1 MEKNK
6 RSVDKEQEKFTKQEQ
21 QEFLELLARMTP
33 KQREALKKSAEI
45 LYLKRKMSGNYDAAR
60 HLYFLYSGII
70 SPVRMPELGL
80 SWQIAVLGKA
90 CPIRSGAVFDHPSGD
105 GRNCPLQRIEK
116 A

>member
-1 MEKNK
+1 MSKAMK
-6 RSVDKEQEKFTKQEQ
+6 QKLKERRQ
-21 QEFLELLARMTP
+21 QC
-33 KQREALKKSAEI
+33 ALSAE
-45 LYLKRKMSGNYDAAR
+45 SVTGFAAEQSCC
-60 HLYFLYSGII
+60 FEDSGII